1 MTRRPRAGLLLP
13 LLAAGLCIPA
23 PVSAHGLVGR
33 LDSPLPLV
41 AYLAGAAL
49 AVALSFVIAFAYDGR
64 WQPGTATRI
73 RTVPRP
79 VVLVLRALGLIGWG
93 WIVAQFLV
101 GGSSSAEVGT
111 LFTWVYG
118 WVGLAIICALLFPV
132 WEWLDPSATLH
143 DLGAWVLRRLHVRG
157 WSPAPYPARLASW
170 PAVVGFAVFVWLEL
184 AVGGADMGLVV
195 LAYTLITVAGMA
207 QFGRDAWRANGEVFS
222 VWFGLLNRL
231 ARYARFG
238 PPGSD
243 RVRRQRFPDGLLAGR
258 WDPSLVTM
266 VAIATGA
273 ILYDG
278 LSQTQLYFD
287 LFSIPSLGTSTVL
300 LASFLAIVVGLALV
314 VGRRVGMVAMGAG
327 LLPISVG
334 YLIAHYLTYLLGDGQ
349 RIVIAISD
357 PFQLGWDLFGGAF
370 YEPSM
375 AWLPASLVWTIMF
388 GAVVGGHVV
397 GAWAGHQRVGA
408 PDSPK
413 HPRRAQLP
421 LAILMVLLTTV
432 TLWSLGQ
439 TVFRPE
445 ATATTSV
452 PVLTGLGA
460 RPGR

>member
-1 MTRRPRAGLLLP
+1 
-13 LLAAGLCIPA
+13 
-23 PVSAHGLVGR
+23 
-33 LDSPLPLV
+33 
-41 AYLAGAAL
+41 
-49 AVALSFVIAFAYDGR
+49 
-64 WQPGTATRI
+64 
-73 RTVPRP
+73 
-79 VVLVLRALGLIGWG
+79 
-93 WIVAQFLV
+93 
-101 GGSSSAEVGT
+101 
-111 LFTWVYG
+111 
-118 WVGLAIICALLFPV
+118 
-132 WEWLDPSATLH
+132 
-143 DLGAWVLRRLHVRG
+143 
-157 WSPAPYPARLASW
+157 
-170 PAVVGFAVFVWLEL
+170 
-184 AVGGADMGLVV
+184 MGLVV

-238 PPGSD
+238 PPGSV

-408 PDSPK
+408 PDAPR